1 MVWLITWPRLSLA
14 ALGGSLRMSLCH
26 VYSQTRDAWCVT
38 VTTVSDEGGGD
49 MLSPAGELTTGGA
62 LAHGTFM

>member
-49 MLSPAGELTTGGA
+49 MLSLLGS
-62 LAHGTFM
+62 